1 MHIPYSE
8 DGEEI
13 VETCAQAS
21 RHTIAYNSTGT
32 RKGCS
37 PVGSY
42 FCFGPH
48 FSSRNRGRSK
58 DLWLLGWGARFV
70 FAL

>member
-1 MHIPYSE
+1 MRRCDSAGEFPKAGEIFLTMHIPYSE

-21 RHTIAYNSTGT
+21 RHTIELALA
-32 RKGCS
+32 KDVS

-42 FCFGPH
+42 FCFGPR
-48 FSSRNRGRSK
+48 FSGRNR
-58 DLWLLGWGARFV
+58 D
-70 FAL
+70 